1 MTGRRDPRAL
11 AGRRVVLTRPRDQA
25 GNFDARV
32 RALGGVPIIAPAI
45 ATAEPPSWSD
55 VDRVLDR
62 LEDYDWVAF
71 TSANGVRA
79 FAARARRRGLAP
91 AVIGRCRLAAVG
103 PATASAL
110 AATIRAPDVIASTFG
125 AEALAREIPVV
136 RGNRLLF
143 PCGAMTRDA
152 LALALRKRG
161 VVVDDVIVY
170 RTVAGEGVPTVVAA
184 LRDGDADAVMFAS
197 PSAVSFVAQALG
209 GHIGLTPETVDV
221 RRTGVFCLGPTTEA
235 AARAAGF
242 ELAATARAAT
252 QDQLI
257 DEVARWFA
265 SMSESPDTEG

>member
-1 MTGRRDPRAL
+1 MTGRRDPRPL
-11 AGRRVVLTRPRDQA
+11 AGRRVVLTRSRDQA
-25 GNFDARV
+25 GNFEARV
-32 RALGGVPIIAPAI
+32 RALGGVPVIAPAI
-45 ATAEPPSWSD
+45 ATAEPPSWHD
-55 VDRVLDR
+55 VDRMLDR
-62 LEDYDWVAF
+62 LDEYDWVAF

-79 FAARARRRGLAP
+79 LAARARRRGFDP
-91 AVIGRCRLAAVG
+91 ADIGRCRLAAVG

-110 AATIRAPDVIASTFG
+110 AASIRAADVIASTFG
-125 AEALAREIPVV
+125 AEVLAREIPVV

-152 LALALRKRG
+152 LPLALRERG
-161 VVVDDVIVY
+161 AVVDDVIVY
-170 RTVAGEGVPTVVAA
+170 RSVAGEGVPAVAAA

-209 GHIGLTPETVDV
+209 RHSRLTRKTVDV

-242 ELAATARAAT
+242 EPAATARAAT

-265 SMSESPDTEG
+265 SMSDASGTEG